1 MADSVHARIASAYKA
16 ARDIVR
22 DQRAAI
28 VFLANTLVAQ
38 ETLEGPELDAVLE
51 QVRQKMVDPPA

>member
-1 MADSVHARIASAYKA
+1 VNARIDTAYKA
-16 ARDIVR
+16 ARGLVR
-22 DQRAAI
+22 LQSAAI

-51 QVRQKMVDPPA
+51 QVRQKMVDPPE